1 MHYYSNTLKPVP
13 GMASFQGDFNL
24 AVHPVVGKEFNGF
37 VNAQGK
43 WNSAYANAMAK
54 MALLGV
60 PGGKSNLID
69 CTGVLPKGTS
79 VKREIKAA
87 PINDRMR

>member
-1 MHYYSNTLKPVP
+1 MQ
-13 GMASFQGDFNL
+13 SFISDVNL
-24 AVHPVVGKEFNGF
+24 AQHPVVGKEFKGF
-37 VNAQGK
+37 VNSQGK
-43 WNSAYANAMAK
+43 WSSAYANAMAK

-79 VKREIKAA
+79 VKRDVKRA
-87 PINDRMR
+87 PINDRVR